1 MTISNC
7 LPSCV
12 ELQLSSQYSQTK
24 AATNHSP
31 AATKLPAAVLTA
43 DVTVADSLATLQVY
57 LDLVV
62 QVQNEVI
69 PVLQT
74 ALQSCL
80 HGFCLISLPD

>member
-12 ELQLSSQYSQTK
+12 ELQLSSHYSQTK
-24 AATNHSP
+24 AATNHRP

-43 DVTVADSLATLQVY
+43 AVTVLATLQVY

-80 HGFCLISLPD
+80 PGFCLISLPD